1 MFSGCSVKMQCED
14 AVCGCIQVIMPWWVC
29 VVAVQGWSSVS
40 VSGVLVSGIIMR
52 LYLYQHDYSLV
63 SSVLYTYPLFSQ
75 ILLHTTHKYVMEL
88 VVKQV
93 GAEST
98 TIIRLPKTTLI
109 AITCYQNV
117 KVRVYLPRVGV
128 AHSEVE

>member
-75 ILLHTTHKYVMEL
+75 CRCLWRVMPRSPMWCRRR
-88 VVKQV
+88 VKCC
-93 GAEST
+93 
-98 TIIRLPKTTLI
+98 P
-109 AITCYQNV
+109 CW
-117 KVRVYLPRVGV
+117 P
-128 AHSEVE
+128 H